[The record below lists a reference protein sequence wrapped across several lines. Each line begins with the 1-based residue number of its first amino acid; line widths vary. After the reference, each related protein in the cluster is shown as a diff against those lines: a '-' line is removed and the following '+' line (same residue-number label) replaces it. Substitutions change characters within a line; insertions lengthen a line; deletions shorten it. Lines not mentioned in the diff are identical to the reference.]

1 MFPVTIQSF
10 MYKIKME
17 YAKDLEKRGIGFV
30 NEKFA
35 WKLRVLTSV
44 LGNIVVLL
52 SFPMLTLFTGFLVGF
67 ITTLMIL
74 FMVWLSIVSVIVDVL
89 GQYLTIKFPTS
100 NFSRFKSL
108 YSKPI
113 QEIPVFCYTIK
124 LDLTRSEIR
133 IQMPPESNS
142 RKIFSK
148 KAPIVITFKEQT
160 LYLFPRVGRDKEI
173 LLKIIL
179 IKSGL
184 TYLKTNLR
192 DEDSLVDRVIRE
204 CNILGVQSSSDPDHS
219 MEIMNVLINRL
230 GSKLVSEYTIDQIIR
245 NVMMGKLNKY
255 IGRFFNNYGLVDLYT
270 GKMWPV
276 IKKLGEPWF
285 NLQGLWAKVILCQ
298 SSELQSITV
307 ALNKLSG
314 KNTVFPGNDESRST
328 EEENQEN
335 PHLDKETAGS
345 ISKFIEE
352 VGCLSF
358 TLDVIE
364 YELILIINVLP
375 PPSKMRVWVSVFQEP
390 YVNIKLRASGA
401 KSGIT
406 ETMNTVMP
414 TVERAILAG
423 INMSLKKK

>member
-298 SSELQSITV
+298 SSE
-307 ALNKLSG
+307 
-314 KNTVFPGNDESRST
+314 
-328 EEENQEN
+328 
-335 PHLDKETAGS
+335 
-345 ISKFIEE
+345 FIEE

-423 INMSLKKK
+423 INMSLKKKYVYPNMKDFSFS